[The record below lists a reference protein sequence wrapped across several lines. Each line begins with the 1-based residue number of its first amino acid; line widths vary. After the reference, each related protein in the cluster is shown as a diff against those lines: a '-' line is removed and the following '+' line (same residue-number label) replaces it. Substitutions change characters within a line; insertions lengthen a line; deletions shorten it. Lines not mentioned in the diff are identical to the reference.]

1 MPKYEVIKPWHGVRA
16 GQIVELKEVHESLVA
31 NVRAVGEG
39 APEDE
44 GSTDLVLDSARREA
58 QEIIAEAR
66 SILDDAKTGAAKLLD
81 DARSGAV
88 AILDEA
94 KAQAAKLVQPADAG
108 ERREVIK
115 ARLKELKLEFDGRKG
130 EEDLAALLPEG
141 ELAKLFPAE

>member
-1 MPKYEVIKPWHGVRA
+1 MPKFEVIRPWHGVTA
-16 GQIVELKEVHESLVA
+16 GQIVELKEVHPSLAA

-39 APEDE
+39 AVEDDE
-44 GSTDLVLDSARREA
+44 AAQVLAAAHKEA

-66 SILDDAKTGAAKLLD
+66 TGAA
-81 DARSGAV
+81 

-94 KAQAAKLVQPADAG
+94 KAQAAKPVQVDAN

-115 ARLKELKLEFDGRKG
+115 ARLKELKIEFDGRKG
-130 EEDLAALLPEG
+130 EEDLAALLPDG